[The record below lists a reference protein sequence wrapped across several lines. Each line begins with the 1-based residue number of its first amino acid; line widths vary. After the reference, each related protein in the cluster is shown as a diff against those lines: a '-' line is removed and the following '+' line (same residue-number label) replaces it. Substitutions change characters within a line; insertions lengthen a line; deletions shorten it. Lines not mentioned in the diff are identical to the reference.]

1 MNIIAKLSF
10 WITEPANETKESTT
24 TAFEQVIR
32 EALALFKRDDYVE
45 KLKANITSEAL
56 PSNNQDL
63 LAFMYNLLRSMLIL
77 SSMPCTRLN
86 SGKVD

>member
-32 EALALFKRDDYVE
+32 EALALFKRDGYVE

-63 LAFMYNLLRSMLIL
+63 LAFMYNQIAHI
-77 SSMPCTRLN
+77 
-86 SGKVD
+86 